1 MMTWKGKKMA
11 TKSFKQ
17 MVSTKEIRRADA
29 YKVRLEDLHEEP
41 GLNWRR
47 YTDAFHKSVEELA
60 DLIAGGM
67 EVDPLEVRPREEG
80 GVWIVTGHRRTR
92 AWRLLDLA
100 GRLHRDPKTGEFLV
114 SVVPSKAK
122 DRRQRL
128 ARVSTSQDQFELT
141 PLDYA
146 EGCRRMHEEEGMA
159 PAEIAAEIKKTRQ
172 RVEQFLKLST
182 ASEGAKA
189 LIDAGKVSASTVT
202 RLVRKHGPDVEG
214 IILERLEK
222 AKERGK
228 KKVTP
233 AAMVEAPASGS
244 SVVPNC
250 DAVVAPPPAPASA
263 PHDELMKVVREIVRS
278 FPTEVRAGLAEGA
291 EAITVTFRASQI
303 ERLTEILAK
312 ADEA

>member
-1 MMTWKGKKMA
+1 MA
-11 TKSFKQ
+11 AKSFKQ

-60 DLIAGGM
+60 ELIAGGM

-92 AWRLLDLA
+92 AWRLLDLS
-100 GRLHRDPKTGEFLV
+100 GRLQRDPKTGEFLV

-146 EGCRRMHEEEGMA
+146 EGCRRMHEEEGMT

-182 ASEGAKA
+182 AS
-189 LIDAGKVSASTVT
+189 
-202 RLVRKHGPDVEG
+202 
-214 IILERLEK
+214 
-222 AKERGK
+222 
-228 KKVTP
+228 
-233 AAMVEAPASGS
+233 
-244 SVVPNC
+244 
-250 DAVVAPPPAPASA
+250 
-263 PHDELMKVVREIVRS
+263 
-278 FPTEVRAGLAEGA
+278 
-291 EAITVTFRASQI
+291 
-303 ERLTEILAK
+303 
-312 ADEA
+312 

>member
-1 MMTWKGKKMA
+1 MA
-11 TKSFKQ
+11 AKSFKQ

-60 DLIAGGM
+60 ELIAGGM

-92 AWRLLDLA
+92 AWRLLDLS
-100 GRLHRDPKTGEFLV
+100 GRLQRDPKTGEFLV

-146 EGCRRMHEEEGMA
+146 EGCRRMHEEEGMT

-172 RVEQFLKLST
+172 RVEQFLKLAT
-182 ASEGAKA
+182 ASEGVKA

-214 IILERLEK
+214 IILEKLEAAK
-222 AKERGK
+222 ARGK

-233 AAMVEAPASGS
+233 SAMADAPDSEAAAVPHS
-244 SVVPNC
+244 S
-250 DAVVAPPPAPASA
+250 ALAAPASA
-263 PHDELMKVVREIVRS
+263 PAQAQAQAQGPHDELMKVVREIVRS